1 MHEIAPSASWQPAGG
16 RGNFLFV
23 ERALTKMLTCAE
35 ITFKLRDE
43 ARLNFNFI
51 SIN

>member
-1 MHEIAPSASWQPAGG
+1 
-16 RGNFLFV
+16 
-23 ERALTKMLTCAE
+23 MLTGAFGGEAARGLTRNTNNSVMTHSE
-35 ITFKLRDE
+35 IKFKVRDE